1 MCILWGKDKPGLT
14 DAKVKEGLFFCC
26 PCVNLQQVAWGK
38 SWSAATMLHYGPNI
52 YVLFILDSEYLFR
65 FIFSCAYWKQPKMN
79 MQYSCKYLSWPNA
92 WHTVGQIPKKCKE
105 TSNLMWLL
113 LIWFILGVFA
123 CWNLFCTIAS
133 LRIKCDSNINHF
145 RFVLQKSQSKPSTQL
160 RNLILRFLYI
170 IGCSGPPCGMPET

>member
-79 MQYSCKYLSWPNA
+79 VQYSCKYLSWPNA

-105 TSNLMWLL
+105 TSNLMWLS
-113 LIWFILGVFA
+113 LIWFILVLFVW
-123 CWNLFCTIAS
+123 WNLFCTLS
-133 LRIKCDSNINHF
+133 NLRIKC
-145 RFVLQKSQSKPSTQL
+145 VT
-160 RNLILRFLYI
+160 
-170 IGCSGPPCGMPET
+170 ET